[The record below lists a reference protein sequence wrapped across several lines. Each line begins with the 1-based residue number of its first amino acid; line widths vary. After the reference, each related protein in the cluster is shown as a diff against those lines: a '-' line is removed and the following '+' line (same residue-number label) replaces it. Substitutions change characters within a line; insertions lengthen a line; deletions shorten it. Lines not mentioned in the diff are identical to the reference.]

1 MKRPCISIL
10 RWSLLTSLAWLGCTP
25 ATISK
30 PEYSNPLWTA
40 ENPNAVREAQ
50 KGRSQQAAR
59 DTIGEGPS
67 SLDALRQGRS
77 TATPASSPVQ
87 DIFFDFDSAALGA
100 DARNTLR
107 ANAEWMKNNPS
118 ARVEVEG
125 HCDERGTN
133 EYNLALGARRAQ
145 SARDYLVSLGIAANR
160 LSTISFGEEIPV
172 CTEKTETCWQKNRR
186 ARFVVA
192 PPRPA
197 S

>member
-1 MKRPCISIL
+1 MKRPRKLIFT
-10 RWSLLTSLAWLGCTP
+10 WSLLALLVLVGCDP
-25 ATISK
+25 GIKQAVYSK
-30 PEYSNPLWTA
+30 PVWTV
-40 ENPNAVREAQ
+40 ENPNATKESQ
-50 KGRSQQAAR
+50 KERLQRASR

-87 DIFFDFDSAALGA
+87 DIYFDFDSFDLRA

-133 EYNLALGARRAQ
+133 EYNLALGAKRAQ
-145 SARDYLVSLGIAANR
+145 SARDYLVTLGIAANR
-160 LSTISFGEEIPV
+160 LSTISFGEEVPL
-172 CTEKTETCWQKNRR
+172 CTVKTEACWQKNRR
-186 ARFVVA
+186 GRFVIA
-192 PPRPA
+192 PLRPA

>member
-1 MKRPCISIL
+1 MRHRQSML
-10 RWSLLTSLAWLGCTP
+10 RWALLTSLVVLGCHP
-25 ATISK
+25 GINK
-30 PEYSNPLWTA
+30 PDRSDVVWTA
-40 ENPNAVREAQ
+40 ENPNATREARE
-50 KGRSQQAAR
+50 GRSQRAAR

-77 TATPASSPVQ
+77 TATPPSSPVQ
-87 DIFFDFDSAALGA
+87 DIYFDFDSFDLRA
-100 DARNTLR
+100 DARNTLK

-133 EYNLALGARRAQ
+133 EYNLALGAKRAQ

-160 LSTISFGEEIPV
+160 LSTISFGEEVPV
-172 CTEKTETCWQKNRR
+172 CTEKAESCWQKNRR
-186 ARFVVA
+186 ARFVIA
-192 PPRPA
+192 RSRPA

>member
-1 MKRPCISIL
+1 
-10 RWSLLTSLAWLGCTP
+10 
-25 ATISK
+25 
-30 PEYSNPLWTA
+30 
-40 ENPNAVREAQ
+40 
-50 KGRSQQAAR
+50 
-59 DTIGEGPS
+59 
-67 SLDALRQGRS
+67 LDALRQGRS
-77 TATPASSPVQ
+77 TVTPASSPVQ

-107 ANAEWMKNNPS
+107 ANAEWIKNNPS

-186 ARFVVA
+186 ARFVIM
-192 PPRPA
+192 PPRPT

>member
-1 MKRPCISIL
+1 MKGPCQFIFIL
-10 RWSLLTSLAWLGCTP
+10 SLMASLGLLGCQP
-25 ATISK
+25 ATITK
-30 PEYSNPLWTA
+30 PDYSNPAWTA
-40 ENPNAVREAQ
+40 ENPNAVKEAQ
-50 KGRSQQAAR
+50 SGRSRQAR
-59 DTIGEGPS
+59 DTIGQGSS

-87 DIFFDFDSAALGA
+87 DIFFDFDSAALRT

-107 ANAEWMKNNPS
+107 ANADWMKNNPS

-133 EYNLALGARRAQ
+133 EYNLALGAKRAQ

-160 LSTISFGEEIPV
+160 LSTISFGEEVPV
-172 CTEKTETCWQKNRR
+172 CTEKTESCWQKNRR
-186 ARFVVA
+186 ARFVIA
-192 PPRPA
+192 APRPA